1 MNSVWET
8 LEQALWLC
16 PMNHRARCLKV
27 SLAMNNQDFITAK
40 REAKKVYDY
49 LTADQMKSM
58 DNSMLHLSIIHACK
72 MLGDKEEAMKF
83 ATEAVQT
90 FPKDPQA
97 YMVLGELCDQ
107 SGQKS
112 QAEYM
117 CRQALLHNDNP
128 DCKHPLSPQNVLF

>member
-1 MNSVWET
+1 
-8 LEQALWLC
+8 
-16 PMNHRARCLKV
+16 
-27 SLAMNNQDFITAK
+27 
-40 REAKKVYDY
+40 
-49 LTADQMKSM
+49 
-58 DNSMLHLSIIHACK
+58 
-72 MLGDKEEAMKF
+72 MKF

-128 DCKHPLSPQNVLF
+128 DCKHPLSPQNVLFTLCCLGSSLIQQGKHSEAEVFLVRAARLDGDSSLPYKHLSEVYHRQ